1 MYDRFLCSNEKN
13 LLFILLF
20 FFDFSNC
27 FEEINSDD
35 IFYQLRYKVEFLIGT
50 IIFHC
55 KLYSCNEAFHY
66 VDQEVYIEI
75 NNQKES
81 GYFDM
86 KKINNYY

>member
-81 GYFDM
+81 GYEKD
-86 KKINNYY
+86 K